1 MRLVSWITDV
11 LMIGIM
17 DDDGVS
23 PECISVRNAYS
34 SNVGRG
40 RWRVILE
47 IWCEY
52 QLLYSFELL
61 GYHDRPARICCKIAS
76 NAVHGARR

>member
-1 MRLVSWITDV
+1 MTMACTRKSPVF
-11 LMIGIM
+11 
-17 DDDGVS
+17 
-23 PECISVRNAYS
+23 PECISSVGDVYP

-61 GYHDRPARICCKIAS
+61 GYHDRPT
-76 NAVHGARR
+76 G